1 MSSDPKSTSL
11 ALIHDLGLFW
21 FLKALS
27 KRDDDDVK
35 KNRDKSFMVLCNI
48 VEYLKL
54 YCPSLSDH
62 NLCGFAGCRRRCCI
76 VGWSQRSVWRTS
88 QGLWSCLQW
97 GRESPAL
104 PATPATTTVTT
115 PPVCPAH
122 LEPTQMAPTVNLYT
136 PGMHC
141 YQGIFI

>member
-1 MSSDPKSTSL
+1 M
-11 ALIHDLGLFW
+11 A
-21 FLKALS
+21 
-27 KRDDDDVK
+27 
-35 KNRDKSFMVLCNI
+35 LCNI
-48 VEYLKL
+48 VEYFKL
-54 YCPSLSDH
+54 YCPSSSDR

-104 PATPATTTVTT
+104 PATPATTTATT

-122 LEPTQMAPTVNLYT
+122 LEPTQMAPTVNLHT

-141 YQGIFI
+141 YQGVFRAFQSVFISEKSTKSLVLFYFFRLTHTNWCPEDTLIPHE